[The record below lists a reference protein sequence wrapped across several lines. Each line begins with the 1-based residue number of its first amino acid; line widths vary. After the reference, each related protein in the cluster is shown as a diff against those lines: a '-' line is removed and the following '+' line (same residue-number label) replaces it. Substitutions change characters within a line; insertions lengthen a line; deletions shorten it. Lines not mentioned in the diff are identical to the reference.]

1 LPNAEAVV
9 AYAYRFEVREIIT
22 ETEHSSS
29 GPTRSKGNSAMSELT
44 PMAVNR
50 TLPLRRPNR
59 EYWQHEYL
67 TAGAQ
72 SGMLRRSFWRIGMA
86 RGRRS

>member
-1 LPNAEAVV
+1 
-9 AYAYRFEVREIIT
+9 
-22 ETEHSSS
+22 
-29 GPTRSKGNSAMSELT
+29 MSELT

-59 EYWQHEYL
+59 EYRQREYL
-67 TAGAQ
+67 TTGAQ

-86 RGRRS
+86 CGRRS